1 MVLFWGC
8 FSFKALDLGDFRGIS
23 KIKNVGK
30 EEDVEG
36 SRIFLGGGMEGRD
49 LCIFFELFFWFLD
62 EEEDNL

>member
-36 SRIFLGGGMEGRD
+36 SRIFLGGMEGSD
-49 LCIFFELFFWFLD
+49 FCIFFELFFWFLE